1 MNRSREQ
8 SAPRHRDVAFWVV
21 AACWIL
27 APVIGVGMLYQYL
40 SAKTVVAAQEV
51 WAPALSAE
59 ETRAQAVG
67 LALEWSDGAELPA
80 PAWSGTVVRVYVQPG
95 GVLKS
100 GDAVVDVDGVKRI
113 AAFMN
118 VPLYRSLGPG
128 STGEDVK
135 ALLDF
140 LRSQGIDVPDSD
152 RLNWDTWLQVCS
164 FAKSIG
170 VDTTQGLQSFDPGWL
185 IFIPAAQLTVRE
197 VHVKTGRPA
206 PASGE
211 PVATATDQLVSAHIV
226 TPEAI
231 AEVTEDSPVTP
242 EAIASSAVTV
252 PEDAVVLVGQNEL
265 AVDEARTAIAPT
277 ALSQIAAAVTQGS
290 LTTTA
295 RVVTPQPVAIVVPA
309 AAVLS
314 GTDGTCVV
322 VRDGEKRRVVA
333 AKTIESV
340 DGTSLIAAKV
350 KSGESVLVNPAATG
364 ATCA

>member
-1 MNRSREQ
+1 MNKIAEQ
-8 SAPRHRDVAFWVV
+8 SPRRRRDVAFWVV

-40 SAKTVVAAQEV
+40 STKTIVATQEV

-67 LALEWSDGAELPA
+67 LALEWSDGVELPA

-95 GVLKS
+95 SVLKS
-100 GDAVVDVDGVKRI
+100 GDTIVDVDGVKRI

-118 VPLYRSLGPG
+118 VPLYRALVAG

-135 ALLDF
+135 ALLEF
-140 LRSQGIDVPDSD
+140 LRARGFDVPDSD
-152 RLNWDTWLQVCS
+152 RLSWDAWLQVSS

-170 VDTTQGLQSFDPGWL
+170 VDTTQGLASFDPGWL
-185 IFIPAAQLTVRE
+185 VFVPAAELTVSE
-197 VHVKTGRPA
+197 VHVKAGRPA

-211 PVATATDQLVSAHIV
+211 PVVTATDKLVSAHLV

-231 AEVTEDSPVTP
+231 AEVTEDNPITP
-242 EAIASSAVTV
+242 EAVASSAVAV
-252 PEDAVVLVGQNEL
+252 PEDAVVLVGKNEL
-265 AVDEARTAIAPT
+265 AVNEARIAIDPA
-277 ALSQIAAAVTQGS
+277 ALPQLAAGVTQGA
-290 LTTTA
+290 LTSSA
-295 RVVTPQPVAIVVPA
+295 RVVTPQPAAIVVPA
-309 AAVLS
+309 AAVLTGS
-314 GTDGTCVV
+314 DGTCVV
-322 VRDGEKRRVVA
+322 VRDGDKRRVVA
-333 AKTIESV
+333 AETIESV

-350 KSGESVLVNPAATG
+350 KSGESVLVNPSATG